1 MTAPTPA
8 AAAAW
13 SREVRAVWGRHLYDV
28 DLAVLED
35 MAARAEDVDGVP
47 VYAAGNRP
55 IADVLARVCNVSAST
70 ARRGA
75 SLTLARLIRAEAISP
90 SPGGHNAREFALNTT
105 PGRAWLA
112 TSPAPGA
119 TWLEVR
125 SSTTT
130 AAEAAL
136 DAAEALADATAHR
149 AATAPPP
156 QAARARLTAS
166 YCRRRADALRGP
178 AEAARAHL
186 DALLATETP

>member
-1 MTAPTPA
+1 MSASTPTAQD
-8 AAAAW
+8 
-13 SREVRAVWGRHLYDV
+13 VRAVWGRHLDDV
-28 DLAVLED
+28 ALAALED
-35 MAARAEDVDGVP
+35 MAARAEHVDGVP

-55 IADVLARVCNVSAST
+55 IADTLARVCHVSAST
-70 ARRGA
+70 ARQAA
-75 SLTLARLIRAEAISP
+75 SRALARLIRAEAISP

-149 AATAPPP
+149 AATAPPHA
-156 QAARARLTAS
+156 AARARLTAS

-178 AEAARAHL
+178 AEAARANL
-186 DALLATETP
+186 DALLATEAP